1 MVNNHWLVVTG
12 TMEFHDFPIIFGM
25 ECHHPNWRRLHHI
38 VQRGG
43 GRSTTKQLL
52 VVSQTWRLANHR
64 LRSFSPSELIL
75 ETVSTTGKL
84 IFIEGYPRVKT
95 SNRSLDGSSVDGVN
109 PAPPMVYWMIIP
121 LHYTLHW
128 VTIWLFNSSPW
139 KDPPFYS

>member
-1 MVNNHWLVVTG
+1 M
-12 TMEFHDFPIIFGM
+12 IF
-25 ECHHPNWRRLHHI
+25 
-38 VQRGG
+38 QRGG

-64 LRSFSPSELIL
+64 LQFSPSELIL

-109 PAPPMVYWMIIP
+109 PAPPMVY
-121 LHYTLHW
+121 
-128 VTIWLFNSSPW
+128 
-139 KDPPFYS
+139 